1 MSEGFYSRSMYNW
14 ADGLVNIVDAYEKLF
29 DGAPAKVSRLYRA
42 LMSDAKGL
50 REILADEVTGV
61 SE

>member
-1 MSEGFYSRSMYNW
+1 MSDGFDSRSMNNR
-14 ADGLVNIVDAYEKLF
+14 ADGLENNDDANEKQF